1 MDREPVPKKPRVGEE
16 ESNGLHSPVTL
27 SHTAPS
33 NEVWYQESL
42 KAPEAFWD
50 QLAKERLEWIKP
62 YDKVMD
68 VDMNSGDI
76 KWFIN
81 GVLNVTV
88 NCLDRHARDNP
99 DRVAVL
105 WEKDEPKQHEPVTY
119 KQLLDM
125 TCQVA
130 NVLKSQGIRKGDRVV
145 LYLPMIPLAVAI
157 ILACARIGA
166 IHSIVFAGFSAEALS
181 SRIND

>member
-1 MDREPVPKKPRVGEE
+1 
-16 ESNGLHSPVTL
+16 
-27 SHTAPS
+27 
-33 NEVWYQESL
+33 
-42 KAPEAFWD
+42 
-50 QLAKERLEWIKP
+50 
-62 YDKVMD
+62 MD
-68 VDMNSGDI
+68 VNMNSGDI

-181 SRIND
+181 SRINDATAETVITADEGVRGGKTIPLKETVDTALKESPCVKRVLVATRTGAAVPMAA